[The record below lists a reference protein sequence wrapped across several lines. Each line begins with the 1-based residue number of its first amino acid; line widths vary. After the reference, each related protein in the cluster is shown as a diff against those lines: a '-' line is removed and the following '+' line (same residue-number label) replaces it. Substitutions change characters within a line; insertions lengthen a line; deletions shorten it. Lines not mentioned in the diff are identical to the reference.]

1 MKLLEE
7 KGLREKIINE
17 CIKYENEITERAWW
31 ENKIAESTP
40 IVAKKLEHL
49 YKVEINNYIQR
60 AVSDLRFNLM
70 QLLDNEKVE

>member
-7 KGLREKIINE
+7 KGLRNKIINE
-17 CIKYENEITERAWW
+17 CIKYENEITERALYEYRQI
-31 ENKIAESTP
+31 ENTPIIAE
-40 IVAKKLEHL
+40 KLEYL

>member
-17 CIKYENEITERAWW
+17 CIKYENELYNEAIININKC
-31 ENKIAESTP
+31 ENAFLNDRVLYTQQAHECSYAREKIKE
-40 IVAKKLEHL
+40 
-49 YKVEINNYIQR
+49 
-60 AVSDLRFNLM
+60 LRFNLM

>member
-17 CIKYENEITERAWW
+17 CIKYENEITERALY
-31 ENKIAESTP
+31 EYRQIEKTP
-40 IVAKKLEHL
+40 IVAEKLEYL
-49 YKVEINNYIQR
+49 YKVEINNYIQK

-70 QLLDNEKVE
+70 TLLDNEKVE

>member
-17 CIKYENEITERAWW
+17 CIKYENKLGKTAKDYLDLAKIDLLVKDKVKDYTIVDKYLFCI
-31 ENKIAESTP
+31 ENIK
-40 IVAKKLEHL
+40 
-49 YKVEINNYIQR
+49 
-60 AVSDLRFNLM
+60 DLRMNLM